1 MAKAQHR
8 KVKHVRRVAH
18 QRIQKQ
24 RKLDAINESV
34 EWLGISG
41 DEVNA
46 INLSKQMNECG
57 YFYMGLQFGDT
68 LFTPRVWKRMP
79 KPPKK
84 KRTKVLPS

>member
-1 MAKAQHR
+1 MAKAPHR
-8 KVKHVRRVAH
+8 KSKHDQRVAH

-24 RKLDAINESV
+24 RKINAIHECV
-34 EWLGISG
+34 EWISNSG
-41 DEVNA
+41 DEVDA
-46 INLSKQMNECG
+46 INLSNEMKKCG

-84 KRTKVLPS
+84 KRSKVMPS